1 MMISKKPTRAA
12 TKRTPRMTRTVLT
25 VPRVTSARRRQKIS
39 SAPAKSKCI
48 PKSVMASSLN
58 M

>member
-1 MMISKKPTRAA
+1 
-12 TKRTPRMTRTVLT
+12 MTRTVLT